1 MAAQTYVFATVTAV
15 YRASGSH
22 HINTFR
28 SSPGKLESFIGRNL
42 EKFGHGQN
50 FEYT

>member
-1 MAAQTYVFATVTAV
+1 MAAQDYVFAAVTEHQVAI
-15 YRASGSH
+15 
-22 HINTFR
+22 INTFR